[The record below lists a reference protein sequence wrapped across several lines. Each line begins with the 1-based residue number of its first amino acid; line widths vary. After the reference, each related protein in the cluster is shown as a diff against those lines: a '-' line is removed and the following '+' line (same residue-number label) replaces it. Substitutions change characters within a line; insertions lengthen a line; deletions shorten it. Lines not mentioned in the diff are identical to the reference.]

1 MRVTTEKKRKLS
13 TEEQEKI
20 LNIIR
25 KSAERYK
32 ETNRI
37 LNIIL
42 PDFPEDK
49 HK

>member
-1 MRVTTEKKRKLS
+1 MGKKKKLS
-13 TEEQEKI
+13 VEEREKI

-25 KSAERYK
+25 KLAERYK

-37 LNIIL
+37 LDMIL

>member
-1 MRVTTEKKRKLS
+1 MMEKKKKLS
-13 TEEQEKI
+13 TEEREKI
-20 LNIIR
+20 VNIIR
-25 KSAERYK
+25 NSAERYR

-37 LNIIL
+37 LDLIL

>member
-1 MRVTTEKKRKLS
+1 MEKKKKLS
-13 TEEQEKI
+13 TEEREKI
-20 LNIIR
+20 LDIIR
-25 KSAERYK
+25 KTAQCYK

-37 LNIIL
+37 LDIIL